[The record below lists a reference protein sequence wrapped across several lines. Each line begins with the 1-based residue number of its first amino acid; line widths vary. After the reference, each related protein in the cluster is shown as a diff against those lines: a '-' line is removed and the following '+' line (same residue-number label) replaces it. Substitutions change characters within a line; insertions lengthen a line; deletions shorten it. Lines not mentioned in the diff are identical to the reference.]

1 MFVLKVRFCASTRGP
16 HTQLTALWAAG
27 RFLPL
32 WASSPA
38 WQRRLDVIKAYTPS
52 AIRGCVKWALL
63 LPNVLTISV
72 CLHHSCEISQKG
84 SQRRWP
90 ELNVHLVISFTFSL
104 SFLLLFFFLMSVLN
118 VLHVLVKGWWVSHI
132 TTSKTHCQD
141 TFKSYEKKK
150 KASEKYDHSCKMD
163 QLFPI
168 DNLQSPLLLADS
180 AK

>member
-1 MFVLKVRFCASTRGP
+1 MFVLKVCFWASTRGP
-16 HTQLTALWAAG
+16 HTQLTALWAGG

-72 CLHHSCEISQKG
+72 CLHHSCEISQKK
-84 SQRRWP
+84 RRAYSSDVQSCVFILWF
-90 ELNVHLVISFTFSL
+90 HLPCLSFFFFFSFYVPFKCPSCVTWRLVGESHHNQEDSL
-104 SFLLLFFFLMSVLN
+104 SR
-118 VLHVLVKGWWVSHI
+118 HI
-132 TTSKTHCQD
+132 QAVW
-141 TFKSYEKKK
+141 K